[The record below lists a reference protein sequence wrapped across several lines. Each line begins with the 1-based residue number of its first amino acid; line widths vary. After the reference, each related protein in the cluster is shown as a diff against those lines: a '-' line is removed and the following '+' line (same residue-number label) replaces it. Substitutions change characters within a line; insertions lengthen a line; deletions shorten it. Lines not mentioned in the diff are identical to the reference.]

1 MTEKKFTTGEAISFG
16 WEATKANFWLMVGVA
31 FIVIVIGTCPG
42 MFFNKS
48 MVFGGNLITW
58 ILSTIL
64 GIGTIKIALKI
75 HDKKSAGMEDFLSLK
90 LNQFLDYLITS
101 FLTCLIVLGG
111 LILLIVPGIIFA
123 LKYQFATY
131 LIIDKKMR
139 PIDAIKESG
148 RITKGHLGSLFCL
161 WLMSIL
167 IVIAGFIAV
176 GVGLLLAFPVILLAQ
191 TYVYKKLVK

>member
-1 MTEKKFTTGEAISFG
+1 
-16 WEATKANFWLMVGVA
+16 MVGVA

-42 MFFNKS
+42 MIFNKS
-48 MVFGGNLITW
+48 MVFSGNLITW

-148 RITKGHLGSLFCL
+148 RITKEHLGSLFCL
-161 WLMSIL
+161 WLVSIL
-167 IVIAGFIAV
+167 IVIAGCIAV